1 MSLLSLL
8 EDGVVD
14 FARRCCVFWLNDFVI
29 QLLEDA
35 VVWLDDIVVDVMKL
49 LFR

>member
-1 MSLLSLL
+1 MALLTLL
-8 EDGVVD
+8 VD
-14 FARRCCVFWLNDFVI
+14 VVFWLNDFVV

>member
-1 MSLLSLL
+1 MALLTLL
-8 EDGVVD
+8 VD
-14 FARRCCVFWLNDFVI
+14 VVFWLNDFVI